1 MTEEKLTHAQL
12 LMLAQAIAS
21 GTIVVNGRRMAA
33 AEKLEKLGLV
43 KTKTWIEGSSD
54 GGRWQVRV
62 TPTDKGSLRFK

>member
-1 MTEEKLTHAQL
+1 L

-33 AEKLEKLGLV
+33 AEKLAALGLV
-43 KTKTWIEGSSD
+43 KTETWIEGTH

-62 TPTDKGSLRFK
+62 TPTDKGALRFK